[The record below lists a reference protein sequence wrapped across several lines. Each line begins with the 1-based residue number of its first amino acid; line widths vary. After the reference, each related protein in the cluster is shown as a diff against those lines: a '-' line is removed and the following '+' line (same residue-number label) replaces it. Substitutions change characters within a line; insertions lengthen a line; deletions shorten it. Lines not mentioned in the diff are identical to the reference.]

1 MLMQSVAWFAAGLV
15 FLSFFMK
22 TIVPLRTI
30 AIGSNVVFIAYA
42 LLGIYYDV
50 FDKVLPILVLH
61 MALLP
66 LNLRRL
72 QQVKATTKSLHDIK
86 SNQLSIEPLVPFM
99 KNERVPQGQR
109 LFNKGDAANC
119 LYLIRSGTL
128 ELPEIGKT
136 LGVGT
141 VLGEVGVFSR
151 EARRTTSAVCA
162 QDCELYSI
170 TAEKVMELFYQE
182 PRFGFYIVRLLS
194 QHLADQTSLPLAQ
207 SGHSDGLTSP
217 SHET

>member
-30 AIGSNVVFIAYA
+30 AIGSNVVFIVYA

-61 MALLP
+61 LALLP
-66 LNLRRL
+66 LNLHRL
-72 QQVKATTKSLHDIK
+72 QQVKATIKSLHDIK
-86 SNQLSIEPLVPFM
+86 SNQQSIESLVPYM

-109 LFNKGDAANC
+109 LFSKGDAANC

-128 ELPEIGKT
+128 ELPEISKT
-136 LGVGT
+136 LGAGS

-151 EARRTTSAVCA
+151 EARRTTSAVCVE
-162 QDCELYSI
+162 DCELFSI

-194 QHLADQTSLPLAQ
+194 QHLTDQTSFPGVP
-207 SGHSDGLTSP
+207 SSRRDGQTQP
-217 SHET
+217 AHEQ

>member
-1 MLMQSVAWFAAGLV
+1 MLMQSVAWLAAGLV

-72 QQVKATTKSLHDIK
+72 EQVKATTRSLHDIK
-86 SNQLSIEPLVPFM
+86 SNQQSIESLVPYM
-99 KNERVPQGQR
+99 KSEQVPQGQR
-109 LFNKGDAANC
+109 LFGKGDAANC
-119 LYLIRSGTL
+119 IYLLRSGTL
-128 ELPEIGKT
+128 ALPEIGKT
-136 LGVGT
+136 LSAGT

-151 EARRTTSAVCA
+151 QARRTTSAVCLE
-162 QDCELYSI
+162 DCELYSI

-207 SGHSDGLTSP
+207 NGRSDGLTPP

>member
-30 AIGSNVVFIAYA
+30 AIGSNVVFIVYA
-42 LLGIYYDV
+42 LLGIYYEV

-61 MALLP
+61 LALLP
-66 LNLRRL
+66 LNLHRL
-72 QQVKATTKSLHDIK
+72 QQVKATIKSLHDIK
-86 SNQLSIEPLVPFM
+86 SNQQSIESLVPYM
-99 KNERVPQGQR
+99 KNERAPHGQR
-109 LFNKGDAANC
+109 LFNKGDAAHC

-136 LGVGT
+136 LGAGT

-151 EARRTTSAVCA
+151 QARRTTSAVCVD
-162 QDCELYSI
+162 DCELFSI

-194 QHLADQTSLPLAQ
+194 QHLAEQTSLPLAQ
-207 SGHSDGLTSP
+207 SGHSDGLTPP
-217 SHET
+217 SLET